1 MSYSQIFRRINR
13 ILKSTINDVVDS
25 FSKEEQ
31 ELSDFDEELRNAER
45 GGSEGGGAGGERQ
58 GQQQSRQRSGSQGDR
73 RSQGDS
79 RSQGGSGRKEGRHKP
94 GEKNDAYYFGV
105 LGLTPDAD
113 EAAIK
118 RAYRDLMRQYHP
130 DRVATLGPELQATAS
145 KKSMEIN
152 EAYHIIERRRGF
164 K

>member
-31 ELSDFDEELRNAER
+31 DLHDFDEELRGDRSRAGDEQGR
-45 GGSEGGGAGGERQ
+45 TDASGGGRSTGGQ
-58 GQQQSRQRSGSQGDR
+58 T
-73 RSQGDS
+73 
-79 RSQGGSGRKEGRHKP
+79 GSGRSGGGSQHKEGRHKP
-94 GEKNDAYYFGV
+94 GERDDAYYYGV
-105 LGLTPDAD
+105 LGLTPDASED
-113 EAAIK
+113 EIK
-118 RAYRDLMRQYHP
+118 KAYRKLMRQYHP
-130 DRVATLGPELQATAS
+130 DRVATLGADLQAAAS

>member
-25 FSKEEQ
+25 FSKDEQ

-45 GGSEGGGAGGERQ
+45 DGADSSSGGRSQSDGGQ
-58 GQQQSRQRSGSQGDR
+58 QRSGSR
-73 RSQGDS
+73 P
-79 RSQGGSGRKEGRHKP
+79 GGKSHGSGGRKEGRHKP
-94 GEKNDAYYFGV
+94 GERDDAYYFGV
-105 LGLTPDAD
+105 LGLTPDAG
-113 EAAIK
+113 EAEIK
-118 RAYRDLMRQYHP
+118 KAYRDLMRQYHP
-130 DRVATLGPELQATAS
+130 DRVATLGPELQAAAS

>member
-25 FSKEEQ
+25 FSKDEQ
-31 ELSDFDEELRNAER
+31 ELNDFDEELRNAER
-45 GGSEGGGAGGERQ
+45 GGAESGSQHAESDGG
-58 GQQQSRQRSGSQGDR
+58 RQRSGSQ
-73 RSQGDS
+73 QG
-79 RSQGGSGRKEGRHKP
+79 RGTHGSGGRKEGRHKP
-94 GEKNDAYYFGV
+94 GEKDDAYYFGV
-105 LGLTPDAD
+105 LGLTPDAG
-113 EAAIK
+113 EAEIK
-118 RAYRDLMRQYHP
+118 KAYRDLMRQYHP
-130 DRVATLGPELQATAS
+130 DRVATLGPELQAAAS